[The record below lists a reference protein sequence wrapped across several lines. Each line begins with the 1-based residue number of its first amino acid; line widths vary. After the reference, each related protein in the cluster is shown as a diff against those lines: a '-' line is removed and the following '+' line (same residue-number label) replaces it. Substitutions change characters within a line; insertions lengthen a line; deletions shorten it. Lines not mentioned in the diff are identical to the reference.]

1 MGTSGAY
8 GGSSSAA
15 WDSVRDA
22 WTGLPD
28 GDAAGADNP
37 PDQPPEESGSAT
49 SGQDQQNLGSYDE
62 LGRALGRALGAGR
75 ANSTPP
81 PLSSLLTPRRGG
93 NGGAGG
99 GGGGGAGN
107 GAGGAYTGRSGTRT
121 GRVAAQQAARGGA
134 AVGAAYAYRNRD
146 GAALGQYGISLA
158 ELDGLSVR
166 MRCAKLLDLVL
177 GDAGHP
183 DEAVVR
189 RAAAQQVKRILDP
202 SLEAPSAVEA
212 VRDLVGEITMQLGL
226 VELKNQILAGSAT
239 ADAATKKENGLRSW
253 IRAKLRRLDLGR
265 YGTVSASDCHRAA
278 YRLWQDAQQLIATT

>member
-22 WTGLPD
+22 WTGLPG
-28 GDAAGADNP
+28 GDAAGADAP
-37 PDQPPEESGSAT
+37 PDQPREEPGSAT
-49 SGQDQQNLGSYDE
+49 SGQDQQDQQNLGSYDQ

-75 ANSTPP
+75 ADAAPP
-81 PLSSLLTPRRGG
+81 PLSSLLTHRR
-93 NGGAGG
+93 GG
-99 GGGGGAGN
+99 GGGSGAGN
-107 GAGGAYTGRSGTRT
+107 GADGGYTGRSGTRT

-166 MRCAKLLDLVL
+166 MRCARLLDLVL

-212 VRDLVGEITMQLGL
+212 VRDLVGEITLQLGL

-253 IRAKLRRLDLGR
+253 IRAKLRGLDLGR
-265 YGTVSASDCHRAA
+265 YGTVSATDCHRAA
-278 YRLWQDAQQLIATT
+278 YRLWRDALQLIATT